1 MRRTS
6 SEETTK
12 RVRLSPQER
21 RTQLIELGL
30 EMLGERSIDDISV
43 GEIAEQAGISRGLL
57 FHYFPSK
64 QDFQLEVARHA
75 NADLLERITPD
86 PELGLPGMLRDS
98 ISRYVDYISENRTS
112 YYALL
117 RSPTGLS
124 PELAAL
130 VDASRNS
137 IVRIILDAA
146 PLPPEERDH
155 PRLLLLIRG
164 WIAFTEET
172 ALSWLRTEM
181 ISRAELVDLLV
192 ESLLALATTVNPAL
206 AAAFRD

>member
-75 NADLLERITPD
+75 NADLLERVTPD
-86 PELGLPGMLRDS
+86 PALGLPGMLRDS
-98 ISRYVDYISENRTS
+98 ISRYVDYVSENRAS
-112 YYALL
+112 YDALL

-130 VDASRNS
+130 VDGSRDS
-137 IVRIILDAA
+137 IVRIILGAA
-146 PLPPEERDH
+146 PLPPEERDQ
-155 PRLLLLIRG
+155 PRLLLVVRG

-172 ALSWLRTEM
+172 TLSWLRAEM

>member
-1 MRRTS
+1 
-6 SEETTK
+6 
-12 RVRLSPQER
+12 
-21 RTQLIELGL
+21 
-30 EMLGERSIDDISV
+30 MLGERSIDDISV

-75 NADLLERITPD
+75 NTDLLERVTPD

-98 ISRYVDYISENRTS
+98 ISRYVDYISENRAS

-130 VDASRNS
+130 VDASRSS

-155 PRLLLLIRG
+155 PRLLLLVRG

-192 ESLLALATTVNPAL
+192 ESLLALAMTTNPAL